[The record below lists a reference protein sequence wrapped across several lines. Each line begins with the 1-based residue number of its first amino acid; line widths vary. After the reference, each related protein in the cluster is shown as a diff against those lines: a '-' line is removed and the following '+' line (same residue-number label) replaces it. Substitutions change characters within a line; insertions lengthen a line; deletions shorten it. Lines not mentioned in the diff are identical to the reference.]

1 MREAGEVD
9 EVEVEE
15 VVRFPAEKRWSSSNR
30 NEELQKQEREL
41 REAAKAPTPP
51 KTLECPPA

>member
-15 VVRFPAEKRWSSSNR
+15 VVRFPAGKRWSSNR
-30 NEELQKQEREL
+30 SEEKQEREL

>member
-9 EVEVEE
+9 EVEE
-15 VVRFPAEKRWSSSNR
+15 VVRFPAEKRWSSSSR
-30 NEELQKQEREL
+30 SEELQKQEREL

>member
-30 NEELQKQEREL
+30 SEELQKQEREL
-41 REAAKAPTPP
+41 REAAKARTPP

>member
-30 NEELQKQEREL
+30 NEEKQERQL

>member
-15 VVRFPAEKRWSSSNR
+15 VVRFPAGKRWSSNR
-30 NEELQKQEREL
+30 SEELQKQEREL

>member
-9 EVEVEE
+9 EVEE

-30 NEELQKQEREL
+30 SEELQKQENREL